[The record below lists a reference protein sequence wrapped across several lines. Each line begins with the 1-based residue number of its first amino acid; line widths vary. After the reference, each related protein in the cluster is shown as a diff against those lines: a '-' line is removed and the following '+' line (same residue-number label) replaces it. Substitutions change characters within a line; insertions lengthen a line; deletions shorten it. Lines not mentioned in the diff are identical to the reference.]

1 MTAAEQTTP
10 VHGVPCWVS
19 LMTRDLRATED
30 FYAAVL
36 GWTFRS
42 GTLGEGFSVAHA
54 GTLPVAGFGQIAP
67 GLPTSVTW
75 TPYFAVTDADVVAAR
90 VRERGGTVAVGPI
103 RLGPGR
109 GAVAADREG
118 AGFGFWEGRTP
129 SWSLGRGNAL
139 ASLELRTS
147 HAFDSA
153 IFYAGIFDWA
163 SGEPG
168 GCEVGYAY
176 AQDAVV
182 VRQGGRTVA
191 TLRGGGDA
199 ASRDPRL
206 RPRWHVRFLVED
218 VAAVAEAARAAGG
231 TVSPPV
237 DSPSPA
243 DGTES
248 VISDPEGG
256 IFTVCSRPVPGVP
269 GPPG

>member
-19 LMTRDLRATED
+19 LMTPDLRATED
-30 FYAAVL
+30 FYTAVL

-42 GTLGEGFSVAHA
+42 GTLGKGFSVAHV
-54 GTLPVAGFGQIAP
+54 GTVPVAGIGQIAP
-67 GLPTSVTW
+67 GLPASVNW
-75 TPYFAVTDADVVAAR
+75 TPYFAVDDVDAAAGR
-90 VRERGGTVAVGPI
+90 VRERGGTIAVGPI

-129 SWSLGRGNAL
+129 PWLLGRDNAP

-147 HAFDSA
+147 HAFDAA
-153 IFYAGIFDWA
+153 IFYAEIFGWA
-163 SGEPG
+163 SEEPG

-191 TLRGGGDA
+191 TLRGGGDG
-199 ASRDPRL
+199 ASPDPRL

-218 VAAVAEAARAAGG
+218 LEAVTEAARRAGG
-231 TVSPPV
+231 AVSPPV
-237 DSPSPA
+237 DRPA

-248 VISDPEGG
+248 VISDPYGG
-256 IFTVCSRPVPGVP
+256 IFTVCTHLAPDAP
-269 GPPG
+269 GPSA